1 MISPAQRYETK
12 RIEVN
17 GISLNIDAV
26 DVVRYVVG
34 NREPYLTVAD

>member
-1 MISPAQRYETK
+1 MISPAQRYEKK

-17 GISLNIDAV
+17 GISLNVDAV
-26 DVVRYVVG
+26 DVVRYVAA